1 MCFFFNLI
9 QNFSH
14 QIPIANVSSKY
25 QFAIVSHKNINVLV
39 FHFKVTNL
47 HTGSF
52 TDSLGRCWSV
62 KAYSVFGKCCS
73 CCSLSIL
80 SPCPLLSSTPLFLYP
95 SPLPS
100 FLLLLYPPLSSSTFP
115 YTPNWYGRPQYES
128 FLGEVQGTV
137 DTRLLAG
144 TVDTIEMFC
153 VLVTVFTNSFSLSVT
168 LCTFTTHMHFLHASS
183 TLLVTC
189 TFLFSTV
196 PSQTIYYWASSNYL
210 LDRRNEGDR

>member
-62 KAYSVFGKCCS
+62 KAYSVVGKCCS

-100 FLLLLYPPLSSSTFP
+100 FLLP
-115 YTPNWYGRPQYES
+115 
-128 FLGEVQGTV
+128 
-137 DTRLLAG
+137 
-144 TVDTIEMFC
+144 
-153 VLVTVFTNSFSLSVT
+153 
-168 LCTFTTHMHFLHASS
+168 S
-183 TLLVTC
+183 TLLSPPPPSPILQIGMAGHSMKA
-189 TFLFSTV
+189 FLEKCRAQLT
-196 PSQTIYYWASSNYL
+196 Q
-210 LDRRNEGDR
+210 DC